1 MGQGLVGVMWQLFA
15 SRNKQWEQTMSLTFS
30 DLLVKGTL
38 LLQTWIVWVSID
50 KSSHVN
56 FMYLAE
62 CHKSHIFLKG
72 FYNLNSIGHPLF
84 SDPSCLTSAGCQHST
99 HFYFYFV
106 IKSALK
112 LPHIQSMNVIW
123 TKTMWK
129 CLWYHSHTET
139 TLWDSAVDINACQSH
154 SYPLY
159 RKNIHTTGSLFGH
172 KDAFLLFPFLITNQF
187 NLLNGYKAG
196 TTSWE
201 IDQSMYSIQHHL
213 FLLCSR

>member
-1 MGQGLVGVMWQLFA
+1 MSWITYFSEGVLQSEQYRTPTVLRPLTPHI
-15 SRNKQWEQTMSLTFS
+15 SRLSALY
-30 DLLVKGTL
+30 TL
-38 LLQTWIVWVSID
+38 L
-50 KSSHVN
+50 
-56 FMYLAE
+56 
-62 CHKSHIFLKG
+62 FL
-72 FYNLNSIGHPLF
+72 
-84 SDPSCLTSAGCQHST
+84 D
-99 HFYFYFV
+99 FV

-112 LPHIQSMNVIW
+112 LPDIQSMNVIW

-129 CLWYHSHTET
+129 CLWHHFHTET
-139 TLWDSAVDINACQSH
+139 TLWDSAVDVNACQSH

-159 RKNIHTTGSLFGH
+159 RKNIHSTGSLFGH